1 MDEDH
6 LPALFREP
14 LLTLR
19 QLTELFMNEDSP
31 HVSEEDEKHRLALT
45 VLSQRVAIG
54 KTMGVNGLG
63 DGRGHQEWGRGARV
77 AAAMAWPCR
86 FSCSFGVCISVRS
99 ARSGNSL

>member
-14 LLTLR
+14 VLALR

-31 HVSEEDEKHRLALT
+31 HVPEEDEEHGLPLR
-45 VLSQRVAIG
+45 VLGQRPAIG
-54 KTMGVNGLG
+54 KLIGMNGLG
-63 DGRGHQEWGRGARV
+63 DGRGHQEWMRGARV

-99 ARSGNSL
+99 ARSGNSP